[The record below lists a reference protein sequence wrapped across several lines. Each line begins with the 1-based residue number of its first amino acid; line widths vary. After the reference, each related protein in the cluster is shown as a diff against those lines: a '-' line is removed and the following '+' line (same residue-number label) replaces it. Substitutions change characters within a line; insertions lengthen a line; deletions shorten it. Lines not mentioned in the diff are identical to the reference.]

1 MQKFNRYTSHNR
13 QSNSAPHL
21 GYKRLVVSTIIV
33 FFSFSF
39 TIVQPSYAGLHQFP
53 EPPKTSNLCQVTT
66 AKELILDCPY
76 RPGTGAVVGSPHL
89 RLIHASLSFE
99 VKGENYMS
107 LSLQIANED
116 TFRLAEQRTVFIE
129 VDDTKGNNYLRRPLP
144 HTDLGLVG
152 PGQTRTFSEKVLVG
166 SFQPGDYIIFLWI
179 PSAETGQT
187 YNSKKNFLLGGESV
201 AIPDSGLNKLAQFK
215 VIHSSKR

>member
-1 MQKFNRYTSHNR
+1 
-13 QSNSAPHL
+13 
-21 GYKRLVVSTIIV
+21 
-33 FFSFSF
+33 
-39 TIVQPSYAGLHQFP
+39 
-53 EPPKTSNLCQVTT
+53 
-66 AKELILDCPY
+66 
-76 RPGTGAVVGSPHL
+76 
-89 RLIHASLSFE
+89 
-99 VKGENYMS
+99 MS